1 MKIIRSFLFFLCLS
15 TLGLVISEMA
25 QSKLLYDIFVLQNDK
40 SESSESEE
48 ECESEKKSS
57 CVE

>member
-1 MKIIRSFLFFLCLS
+1 VKIIRSFLFFLCLS